1 MNLYIT
7 LVIAQYLLQVGG
19 QSLLEVLNST
29 QELADFV
36 SLLKPAWGELAGLSN
51 VTLLAPNDQAVTGFL
66 NSSLGTTTAASADR
80 VRALLVGCV

>member
-1 MNLYIT
+1 MKFYVA
-7 LVIAQYLLQVGG
+7 LVIASYLLRVGT

-51 VTLLAPNDQAVTGFL
+51 ITLLAPNDQAVTNFL
-66 NSSLGTTTAASADR
+66 NSSLGTTTAATVDR
-80 VRALLVGCV
+80 VRALLVGCG